1 MKTVGIHRRLDH
13 NNRITIPKEFCEI
26 LDFKV
31 EEMLEIMVYN
41 SKVIMIRKSEAKKI
55 QKKNDMAEKIKG
67 IEEEPAK
74 ILDAE
79 EMENLMKLHKKIK
92 GGLEK

>member
-26 LDFKV
+26 LDFEK

-41 SKVIMIRKSEAKKI
+41 SKVLMIRKSEIKNIQKKKEIIERIKIVEEAAKKI
-55 QKKNDMAEKIKG
+55 LDKEEYEDMK
-67 IEEEPAK
+67 
-74 ILDAE
+74 
-79 EMENLMKLHKKIK
+79 KLHNKIR
-92 GGLEK
+92 GGIK